1 MGIHNHAVINTGQL
15 LNSKWNW
22 NLRINKCGKTI
33 CDLSIFHQYSTNF
46 NDLTGKGG
54 KSCGLNVENH
64 ESSVQGLFFRVGDHT
79 L

>member
-22 NLRINKCGKTI
+22 NLRIDKCGKTI
-33 CDLSIFHQYSTNF
+33 
-46 NDLTGKGG
+46 
-54 KSCGLNVENH
+54 SCGLNIENH
-64 ESSVQGLFFRVGDHT
+64 ESAVQGLFFRVGDHT